1 MTCSLVLA
9 PQPQATDLKAATAL
23 LQLAI
28 QLHHQRA
35 TADVLD
41 GRTLTLDDD
50 GYLLTPNPVRE
61 PGPFAVSVE
70 FPDGVEIGAV
80 FDTLGFPFNHPGLE
94 QAVMLVAKAK
104 EDFEAVRAK
113 AKGLIEDFVAEFA
126 QAA

>member
-23 LQLAI
+23 LSLAM
-28 QLHHQRA
+28 QLHHARA

-41 GRTLTLDDD
+41 GRALTLDDD
-50 GYLLTPNPVRE
+50 GYLLTPNPVRT
-61 PGPFAVSVE
+61 PGPFSVSVE
-70 FPDGVEIGAV
+70 FPNGVDIGAV
-80 FDTLGFPFNHPGLE
+80 FETLGFPFSHPGLE

-104 EDFEAVRAK
+104 ADFEAVRAQ
-113 AKGLIEDFVAEFA
+113 AQRLIEAAVSDFA